1 VRSTVVIALA
11 LASSACSILDRIE
24 FGRSSLDPN
33 RIYLSAEEMPVT
45 VSPRDT
51 HRYACV
57 GTPLICL
64 QRGVSFECRCP

>member
-1 VRSTVVIALA
+1 MRSSVVIALA
-11 LASSACSILDRIE
+11 LASSACSILDRID
-24 FGRSSLDPN
+24 FGPAALDPN
-33 RIYLSAEEMPVT
+33 KIYLTAEKMPVT

>member
-1 VRSTVVIALA
+1 VRSAIVIALA

-24 FGRSSLDPN
+24 FGRTMLDPN
-33 RIYLSAEEMPVT
+33 KIYLSAEALPVT

-51 HRYACV
+51 RRYACI